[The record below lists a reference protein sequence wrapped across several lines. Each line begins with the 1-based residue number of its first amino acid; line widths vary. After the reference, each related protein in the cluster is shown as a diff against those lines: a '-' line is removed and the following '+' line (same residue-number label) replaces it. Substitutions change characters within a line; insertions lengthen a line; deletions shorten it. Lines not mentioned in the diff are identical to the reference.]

1 MNSDKEQEKVNESK
15 VVIYEDVSMER
26 GAFLIQQAMRVIF
39 LVLLERIEVA
49 VIYLNVKITSNSTW
63 DYGSEQGK

>member
-49 VIYLNVKITSNSTW
+49 VIY
-63 DYGSEQGK
+63 YAGKNYFKLHMGLWE